1 MATTSPLPPNW
12 TAVLEEIECTLTEA
26 TQLAEARELALVH
39 RPAASAAESENVLL
53 KRLQELQRRG
63 EQIQAPLTTL
73 DAVLRE
79 EENSVRCHLNAVA
92 ALRQRLADWAGLA
105 IG

>member
-1 MATTSPLPPNW
+1 MTKSEVA
-12 TAVLEEIECTLTEA
+12 AVLEEIERTLAEA

-39 RPAASAAESENVLL
+39 RPAASPVGSENALL
-53 KRLQELQRRG
+53 KCLQELQQRG
-63 EQIQAPLTTL
+63 EQIEAPLTTL

-92 ALRQRLADWAGLA
+92 ALRQRLADWAGRA